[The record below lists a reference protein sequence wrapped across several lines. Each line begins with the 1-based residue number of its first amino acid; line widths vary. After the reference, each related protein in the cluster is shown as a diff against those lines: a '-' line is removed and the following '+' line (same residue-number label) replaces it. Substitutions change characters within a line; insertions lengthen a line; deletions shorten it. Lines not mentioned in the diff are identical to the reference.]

1 MNKLVLTTLAID
13 LCAETA
19 CAQQRRIIIAD
30 MESRLP
36 VPGAVVATDRGE
48 RAVTDHTGTATLERT
63 FRSATVSAKNYM
75 QRRVGTGDMAADTLT
90 LIPQQVQL
98 KGVVVTA
105 PKLGFD
111 VQEAMRGVK
120 ENAALP
126 KPGEGANLLGIFSLM
141 FPSKKQTRAQ
151 KIKKILEKY

>member
-1 MNKLVLTTLAID
+1 MNKLVLTLALD

-19 CAQQRRIIIAD
+19 CAQQRRIVIAD
-30 MESRLP
+30 METRLP
-36 VPGAVVATDRGE
+36 IPGAVVSTDRGE
-48 RAVTDHTGTATLERT
+48 RAVTDHAGTASLQRT

-75 QRRVGTGDMAADTLT
+75 QRRVGSADIAADTLL

-98 KGVVVTA
+98 RGIVVTA
-105 PKLGFD
+105 PKMGFNI
-111 VQEAMRGVK
+111 QEAMRDVK

-126 KPGEGANLLGIFSLM
+126 KPGEGVNLLGIFSAM
-141 FPSKKQTRAQ
+141 FPSKKQTRAE